1 MPLLTFDYGYDQ
13 FEIRITKAEEKL
25 IREKIDFIKKTK
37 VWSES
42 EGKKV
47 PAECYFTFSEDTD
60 IRIECENGAQF
71 YAHDYWVHE

>member
-1 MPLLTFDYGYDQ
+1 MPLLTVDYGYDQ

-42 EGKKV
+42 EEKKV
-47 PAECYFTFSEDTD
+47 PAEIYFTFSEDTD
-60 IRIECENGAQF
+60 IRIECENGAEF
-71 YAHDYWVHE
+71 YVDGYWVDE